1 MVVSTYSVAL
11 ITYIN
16 KTYTNLYPT
25 SEIKMQYDPYKHKA
39 KTVEELS
46 YPWGFNVPIDT
57 ERPVK
62 PCTKCGIVKKCKC
75 DSS

>member
-1 MVVSTYSVAL
+1 
-11 ITYIN
+11 
-16 KTYTNLYPT
+16 
-25 SEIKMQYDPYKHKA
+25 MQYDPYKHKA

-46 YPWGFNVPIDT
+46 YPWGFNVPIAT
-57 ERPVK
+57 EKQVK